1 MDSISD
7 KVKKIRV
14 EYEDKPLNLEDLNQ
28 NPLEQ
33 FNTWFQIAI
42 DAEVNEANAMAI
54 STITQEGTPRSR
66 YVLFKDIVD
75 DKLVFYSDYQSSKGK
90 EMDNNPNISGLF
102 FWPELHRQIRLEGII
117 SKTSDEVS
125 DNYFASRP
133 RGAQLSAIA
142 SSQSS
147 EIKGR
152 ETVEEKIQELEKEF
166 EGKEIPRPEFWGG
179 YLIDIHYWEF
189 WQGRKNR
196 THDRFSYSKV
206 DTEWKTVRLSP

>member
-14 EYEDKPLNLEDLNQ
+14 EYEDKPLNVEDLDT

-33 FNTWFQIAI
+33 FNIWFQIAI

-54 STITQEGTPRSR
+54 STISKEGTPRSR
-66 YVLFKDIVD
+66 YVLFKDIVED
-75 DKLVFYSDYQSSKGK
+75 QLVFYSDYESSKGQ
-90 EMDNNPNISGLF
+90 EMEQNPNISGLF
-102 FWPELHRQIRLEGII
+102 FWPELHRQIRLEGIV

-147 EIKGR
+147 EIEGR
-152 ETVEEKIQELEKEF
+152 ETVEDRIKELEKEF
-166 EGKEIPRPEFWGG
+166 DGKDIPRPDNWGG
-179 YLIDIHYWEF
+179 YAIDISFWEF
-189 WQGRKNR
+189 WQGRRSR
-196 THDRFSYSKV
+196 THDRFIYVKNDNSWEI
-206 DTEWKTVRLSP
+206 TRLSP

>member
-14 EYEDKPLNLEDLNQ
+14 EYEDKPLNIEDLDT

-33 FNTWFQIAI
+33 FNVWFQIAI

-54 STITQEGTPRSR
+54 STISEEGKPRSR

-75 DKLVFYSDYQSSKGK
+75 DKLVFYSDYESSKGQ
-90 EMDNNPNISGLF
+90 EMENNPNISGLF
-102 FWPELHRQIRLEGII
+102 FWPELHRQIRLEGVV

-142 SSQSS
+142 SSQST
-147 EIKGR
+147 EIEGR
-152 ETVEEKIQELEKEF
+152 ETVEDRIKELEIEF
-166 EGKEIPRPEFWGG
+166 EGKDILRPDNWGG
-179 YLIDIHYWEF
+179 YAIDISFWEF
-189 WQGRKNR
+189 WQGRRSR
-196 THDRFSYSKV
+196 THDRFIYVKN
-206 DTEWKTVRLSP
+206 DNAWEITRLSP

>member
-28 NPLEQ
+28 DPLEQ

-75 DKLVFYSDYQSSKGK
+75 HVQTPRMK
-90 EMDNNPNISGLF
+90 I
-102 FWPELHRQIRLEGII
+102 LEG
-117 SKTSDEVS
+117 
-125 DNYFASRP
+125 
-133 RGAQLSAIA
+133 LHLL
-142 SSQSS
+142 
-147 EIKGR
+147 
-152 ETVEEKIQELEKEF
+152 LEK
-166 EGKEIPRPEFWGG
+166 
-179 YLIDIHYWEF
+179 
-189 WQGRKNR
+189 QQNM
-196 THDRFSYSKV
+196 V
-206 DTEWKTVRLSP
+206 

>member
-14 EYEDKPLNLEDLNQ
+14 EYEDKPLNIEDLDT

-33 FNTWFQIAI
+33 FNVWFQIAI

-54 STITQEGTPRSR
+54 STISEEGTPRSR
-66 YVLFKDIVD
+66 YVLFKDIVYN
-75 DKLVFYSDYQSSKGK
+75 KLVFYSDYESSKGQ
-90 EMDNNPNISGLF
+90 EMENNPNISGLF
-102 FWPELHRQIRLEGII
+102 FWPELHRQIRLEGVV

-142 SSQSS
+142 SSQST
-147 EIKGR
+147 EIEGR
-152 ETVEEKIQELEKEF
+152 ETVEDRIKELEIEF
-166 EGKEIPRPEFWGG
+166 EGKDIPRPDNWGG
-179 YLIDIHYWEF
+179 YAIDISFWEF
-189 WQGRKNR
+189 WQGRRSR
-196 THDRFSYSKV
+196 THDRFIYVKNDNSWEI
-206 DTEWKTVRLSP
+206 TRLSP

>member
-28 NPLEQ
+28 DPLEQ

-54 STITQEGTPRSR
+54 STISQEGTPRSR

-75 DKLVFYSDYQSSKGK
+75 GKLVFYSDYQSSKGR
-90 EMDNNPNISGLF
+90 EMDNNPNISALF
-102 FWPELHRQIRLEGII
+102 FWPELHRQIRLEGVI
-117 SKTSDEVS
+117 SKTSNEVS

-142 SSQSS
+142 SSQST

-152 ETVEEKIQELEKEF
+152 ETVEERIQELEKEF
-166 EGKEIPRPEFWGG
+166 EGKDIPRPDNWGG
-179 YLIDIHYWEF
+179 YAIDISFWEF
-189 WQGRKNR
+189 WQGRRSR
-196 THDRFSYSKV
+196 THDRFIYVKN
-206 DTEWKTVRLSP
+206 DNLWEITRLSP

>member
-14 EYEDKPLNLEDLNQ
+14 EYEDKPLNVEDLDT

-33 FNTWFQIAI
+33 FNIWFQIAI

-54 STITQEGTPRSR
+54 STISKEGTPRSR
-66 YVLFKDIVD
+66 YVLFKDIVED
-75 DKLVFYSDYQSSKGK
+75 QLVFYSDYESSKGQ
-90 EMDNNPNISGLF
+90 EMEQNPNISGLF
-102 FWPELHRQIRLEGII
+102 FWPELHRQIRLEGIV

-147 EIKGR
+147 EIEVR
-152 ETVEEKIQELEKEF
+152 ETVEDRIKELEKEF
-166 EGKEIPRPEFWGG
+166 DGKDIPRPDNWGG
-179 YLIDIHYWEF
+179 YAIDISFWEF
-189 WQGRKNR
+189 WQGRRSR
-196 THDRFSYSKV
+196 THDRFIYVKNDNSWEI
-206 DTEWKTVRLSP
+206 TRLSP

>member
-14 EYEDKPLNLEDLNQ
+14 EYEDKPLNIEDLDT

-33 FNTWFQIAI
+33 FKIWFQIAI

-54 STITQEGTPRSR
+54 STISKEGTPRSR
-66 YVLFKDIVD
+66 YVLFKDIVED
-75 DKLVFYSDYQSSKGK
+75 QLVFYSDYESSKGQ
-90 EMDNNPNISGLF
+90 EMEQNPNISGLF
-102 FWPELHRQIRLEGII
+102 FWPELHRQIRLEGIV

-125 DNYFASRP
+125 DSYFASRP

-147 EIKGR
+147 EIEGR
-152 ETVEEKIQELEKEF
+152 ETVEDRIKELEKEF
-166 EGKEIPRPEFWGG
+166 DGKDIPRPDNWGG
-179 YLIDIHYWEF
+179 YAIDISFWEF
-189 WQGRKNR
+189 WQGRRSR
-196 THDRFSYSKV
+196 THDRFIYVKNDNSWEI
-206 DTEWKTVRLSP
+206 TRLSP

>member
-14 EYEDKPLNLEDLNQ
+14 EYEDKPLNVEDLDT

-33 FNTWFQIAI
+33 FNIWFQIAI

-54 STITQEGTPRSR
+54 STISKEGTPRSR
-66 YVLFKDIVD
+66 YVLFKDIVED
-75 DKLVFYSDYQSSKGK
+75 QLVFYSDYESSKGQ
-90 EMDNNPNISGLF
+90 EMEQNPNISGLF
-102 FWPELHRQIRLEGII
+102 FWPELHRQIRLEGIV

-125 DNYFASRP
+125 DSYFASRP

-147 EIKGR
+147 EIEGR
-152 ETVEEKIQELEKEF
+152 ETVEDRIKELEKEF
-166 EGKEIPRPEFWGG
+166 DGKDIPRPDNWGG
-179 YLIDIHYWEF
+179 YAIDISFWEF
-189 WQGRKNR
+189 WQGRRSR
-196 THDRFSYSKV
+196 THDRFIYVKNDNSWEI
-206 DTEWKTVRLSP
+206 TRLSP

>member
-14 EYEDKPLNLEDLNQ
+14 EYEDKPLNVEDLDT

-33 FNTWFQIAI
+33 FNIWFQIAI

-54 STITQEGTPRSR
+54 STISKEGTPRSR
-66 YVLFKDIVD
+66 YVLFKDIVED
-75 DKLVFYSDYQSSKGK
+75 QLVFYSDYESSKGQ
-90 EMDNNPNISGLF
+90 EMEQNPNISGLF
-102 FWPELHRQIRLEGII
+102 FWPELHRQIRLEGIV

-125 DNYFASRP
+125 DSYFASRP

-147 EIKGR
+147 EIEGR
-152 ETVEEKIQELEKEF
+152 ETVEDRIKELEKEF
-166 EGKEIPRPEFWGG
+166 DGKDIPRPDNWGG
-179 YLIDIHYWEF
+179 YAIDISFWEF
-189 WQGRKNR
+189 WQGRRSR
-196 THDRFSYSKV
+196 THDRFIYVKNDNSWQI
-206 DTEWKTVRLSP
+206 TRLSP

>member
-28 NPLEQ
+28 DPLEQ

-75 DKLVFYSDYQSSKGK
+75 DVSVKQYTERGGKISDVGEEYLKK
-90 EMDNNPNISGLF
+90 SGVGDKAF
-102 FWPELHRQIRLEGII
+102 FGPE
-117 SKTSDEVS
+117 
-125 DNYFASRP
+125 
-133 RGAQLSAIA
+133 
-142 SSQSS
+142 
-147 EIKGR
+147 
-152 ETVEEKIQELEKEF
+152 
-166 EGKEIPRPEFWGG
+166 PEFFVFDDVRIKNDMNECGFKIDSKEG
-179 YLIDIHYWEF
+179 PYNSGAEYPNGNMGHRPPVKLSLIHI
-189 WQGRKNR
+189 
-196 THDRFSYSKV
+196 
-206 DTEWKTVRLSP
+206 

>member
-14 EYEDKPLNLEDLNQ
+14 EYEDKPLNVEDLDT

-33 FNTWFQIAI
+33 FNIWFQIAI

-54 STITQEGTPRSR
+54 STISKEGTPRSR
-66 YVLFKDIVD
+66 YVLFKDIVENQ
-75 DKLVFYSDYQSSKGK
+75 LVFYSDYESSKGQ
-90 EMDNNPNISGLF
+90 EMEQNPNISGLF
-102 FWPELHRQIRLEGII
+102 FWPELHRQIRLEGIV

-125 DNYFASRP
+125 DSYFASRP

-147 EIKGR
+147 EIEGR
-152 ETVEEKIQELEKEF
+152 ETVEDRIKELEKEF
-166 EGKEIPRPEFWGG
+166 DGKDIPRPDNWGG
-179 YLIDIHYWEF
+179 YAIDISFWEF
-189 WQGRKNR
+189 WQGRRSR
-196 THDRFSYSKV
+196 THDRFIYVKNDNSWEI
-206 DTEWKTVRLSP
+206 TRLSP

>member
-14 EYEDKPLNLEDLNQ
+14 EYEDKPLNIEDLDT

-33 FNTWFQIAI
+33 FNIWFQIAI

-54 STITQEGTPRSR
+54 STISKEGTPRSR
-66 YVLFKDIVD
+66 YVLFKDIVED
-75 DKLVFYSDYQSSKGK
+75 QLVFYSDYESSKGQ
-90 EMDNNPNISGLF
+90 EMEQNPNISGLF
-102 FWPELHRQIRLEGII
+102 FWPELHRQIRLEGIV

-147 EIKGR
+147 EIEGR
-152 ETVEEKIQELEKEF
+152 ETVEDRIKELEKEF
-166 EGKEIPRPEFWGG
+166 DGKDIPRPDNWGG
-179 YLIDIHYWEF
+179 YAIDISFWEF
-189 WQGRKNR
+189 WQGRRSR
-196 THDRFSYSKV
+196 THDRFIYVKNDNSWEI
-206 DTEWKTVRLSP
+206 TRLSP

>member
-28 NPLEQ
+28 DPLKQ
-33 FNTWFQIAI
+33 FSTWFQIAI

-75 DKLVFYSDYQSSKGK
+75 DKLVFYSDYQSSKGR
-90 EMDNNPNISGLF
+90 EIDNNPNISGLF
-102 FWPELHRQIRLEGII
+102 FWPELHRQIRLEGVI
-117 SKTSDEVS
+117 SKTSNEVS
-125 DNYFASRP
+125 DNYFSSRP
-133 RGAQLSAIA
+133 RDAQLSAIA
-142 SSQSS
+142 SSQSA

-166 EGKEIPRPEFWGG
+166 EGKDIPRPDNWGG
-179 YLIDIHYWEF
+179 YAIDISFWEF
-189 WQGRKNR
+189 WQGRRSR
-196 THDRFSYSKV
+196 THDRFIYVKNNNSWEI
-206 DTEWKTVRLSP
+206 TRLSP

>member
-28 NPLEQ
+28 DPLEQ

-54 STITQEGTPRSR
+54 STISQEGTPRSR

-75 DKLVFYSDYQSSKGK
+75 NKLVFYSDYQSSKGR
-90 EMDNNPNISGLF
+90 EMDNNPHISGLF
-102 FWPELHRQIRLEGII
+102 FWPELHRQIRLEGVI
-117 SKTSDEVS
+117 SKTSNEVS

-142 SSQSS
+142 SSQST

-152 ETVEEKIQELEKEF
+152 ETVEERIQELEKEF
-166 EGKEIPRPEFWGG
+166 EGKDIPRPDNWGG
-179 YLIDIHYWEF
+179 YAIDISFWEF
-189 WQGRKNR
+189 WQGRRSR
-196 THDRFSYSKV
+196 THDRFIYVKNDNSWEI
-206 DTEWKTVRLSP
+206 TRLSP

>member
-7 KVKKIRV
+7 KVNKIRV

-28 NPLEQ
+28 DPLLQ

-54 STITQEGTPRSR
+54 STISQEGTPRSR

-117 SKTSDEVS
+117 SKTSNEVS
-125 DNYFASRP
+125 DKYFASRP

-142 SSQSS
+142 SSQSA

-152 ETVEEKIQELEKEF
+152 ETVEQKIQELEKEF
-166 EGKEIPRPEFWGG
+166 EGKDISRPDNWGG
-179 YLIDIHYWEF
+179 YAIDISFWEF
-189 WQGRKNR
+189 WQGRRSR
-196 THDRFSYSKV
+196 THDRFIYVKNDNSWEI
-206 DTEWKTVRLSP
+206 TRLSP

>member
-28 NPLEQ
+28 DPLLQ

-42 DAEVNEANAMAI
+42 DAEVNEANAMAV
-54 STITQEGTPRSR
+54 STISQEGTPRSR

-75 DKLVFYSDYQSSKGK
+75 DKLVFYSDYQSSKGRDI
-90 EMDNNPNISGLF
+90 DNNPNISGLF
-102 FWPELHRQIRLEGII
+102 FWPELHRQIRLEGVI
-117 SKTSDEVS
+117 SKTSNEVS
-125 DNYFASRP
+125 DNYFSSRP
-133 RGAQLSAIA
+133 RDAQLSAIA
-142 SSQSS
+142 SSQSA

-166 EGKEIPRPEFWGG
+166 EGKDIPRPDNWGG
-179 YLIDIHYWEF
+179 YAIDISFWEF
-189 WQGRKNR
+189 WQGRRSR
-196 THDRFSYSKV
+196 THDRFIYVKNNNSWEI
-206 DTEWKTVRLSP
+206 TRLSP

>member
-28 NPLEQ
+28 DPLKQ
-33 FNTWFQIAI
+33 FSTWFQIAI

-75 DKLVFYSDYQSSKGK
+75 DKLVFYSDYQSIKGR
-90 EMDNNPNISGLF
+90 EIDNNPNISGLF
-102 FWPELHRQIRLEGII
+102 FWPELHRQIRLEGVI
-117 SKTSDEVS
+117 SKTSNEVS
-125 DNYFASRP
+125 DNYFSSRP
-133 RGAQLSAIA
+133 RDAQLSAIA
-142 SSQSS
+142 SSQSA

-166 EGKEIPRPEFWGG
+166 EGKDIPRPDNWGG
-179 YLIDIHYWEF
+179 YAIDISFWEF
-189 WQGRKNR
+189 WQGRRSR
-196 THDRFSYSKV
+196 THDRFIYVKNNNSWEI
-206 DTEWKTVRLSP
+206 TRLSP

>member
-28 NPLEQ
+28 DPLEQ

-54 STITQEGTPRSR
+54 STISQEGTPRSR

-75 DKLVFYSDYQSSKGK
+75 DKLVFYSDYQSSKGR

-102 FWPELHRQIRLEGII
+102 FWPELHRQIRLEGVI
-117 SKTSDEVS
+117 SKTSNEVS

-142 SSQSS
+142 SSQSAQ
-147 EIKGR
+147 I
-152 ETVEEKIQELEKEF
+152 
-166 EGKEIPRPEFWGG
+166 EGKDIPRPDNWGG
-179 YLIDIHYWEF
+179 YAIDISFWEF
-189 WQGRKNR
+189 WQGRRSR
-196 THDRFSYSKV
+196 THDRFIYVKNDNSWEI
-206 DTEWKTVRLSP
+206 TRLSP

>member
-1 MDSISD
+1 MNSISE

-14 EYEDKPLNLEDLNQ
+14 EYEDKPLNIEDLDT

-33 FNTWFQIAI
+33 FNVWFQIAM

-54 STITQEGTPRSR
+54 STISEEGTPRSR

-75 DKLVFYSDYQSSKGK
+75 NTLVFYSDYESSKGQ
-90 EMDNNPNISGLF
+90 EMESNPNISGLF
-102 FWPELHRQIRLEGII
+102 FWPELHRQIRLEGVV

-142 SSQSS
+142 SSQST
-147 EIKGR
+147 EIEGR
-152 ETVEEKIQELEKEF
+152 ETVEDRIKELEIEF
-166 EGKEIPRPEFWGG
+166 EGKDIPRPDNWGG
-179 YLIDIHYWEF
+179 YAIDISFWEF
-189 WQGRKNR
+189 WQGRRSR
-196 THDRFSYSKV
+196 THDRFIYVKNDNSWEI
-206 DTEWKTVRLSP
+206 TRLSP

>member
-14 EYEDKPLNLEDLNQ
+14 EYEDKPLNVEDLDT

-33 FNTWFQIAI
+33 FNIWFQIAI

-54 STITQEGTPRSR
+54 STICKEGTPRSR
-66 YVLFKDIVD
+66 YVLFKDIVED
-75 DKLVFYSDYQSSKGK
+75 QLVFYSDYESSKGQ
-90 EMDNNPNISGLF
+90 EMEQNPNISGLF
-102 FWPELHRQIRLEGII
+102 FWPELHRQIRLEGIV

-125 DNYFASRP
+125 DSYFASRP

-147 EIKGR
+147 EIEGR
-152 ETVEEKIQELEKEF
+152 ETVEDRIKELEKEF
-166 EGKEIPRPEFWGG
+166 DGKDIPRPNNWGG
-179 YLIDIHYWEF
+179 YAIDISFWEF
-189 WQGRKNR
+189 WQGRRSR
-196 THDRFSYSKV
+196 THDRFIYVKNDNSWEI
-206 DTEWKTVRLSP
+206 TRLSP

>member
-14 EYEDKPLNLEDLNQ
+14 EYEDKPLNIEDLDT

-33 FNTWFQIAI
+33 FNIWFQIAI

-54 STITQEGTPRSR
+54 STISKEGTPRSR
-66 YVLFKDIVD
+66 YVLFKDIVED
-75 DKLVFYSDYQSSKGK
+75 QLVFYSDYESSKGQ
-90 EMDNNPNISGLF
+90 EMEQNPNISGLF
-102 FWPELHRQIRLEGII
+102 FWPELHRQIRLEGIV

-125 DNYFASRP
+125 DSYFASRP

-147 EIKGR
+147 EIEGR
-152 ETVEEKIQELEKEF
+152 ETVEDRIKELEKEF
-166 EGKEIPRPEFWGG
+166 DGKDISRPDNWGG
-179 YLIDIHYWEF
+179 YAIDISFWEF
-189 WQGRKNR
+189 WQGRRSR
-196 THDRFSYSKV
+196 THDRFIYVKNDNSWEI
-206 DTEWKTVRLSP
+206 TRLSP